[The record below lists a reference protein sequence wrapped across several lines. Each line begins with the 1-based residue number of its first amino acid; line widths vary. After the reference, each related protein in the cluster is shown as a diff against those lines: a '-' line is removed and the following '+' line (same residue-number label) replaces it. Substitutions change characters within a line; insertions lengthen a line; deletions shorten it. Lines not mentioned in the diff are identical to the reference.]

1 MECIAQP
8 DLLKQNL
15 LHMKSVLHMNY
26 SQPLSSLREI
36 HGIGERVA
44 DRLVEYF
51 GSEDAAL
58 QVISEGDIASLSEV
72 NGISHNFA
80 LSLAR
85 DARSRAEGCSISD
98 FLKTKEALDLYSRLL
113 ELIKS
118 FAHTTHARDKLN
130 LFYPLPASRM
140 DLIQDRQA
148 FVGEYLEL
156 GDAFSEN
163 PEFLQLL
170 SRVKK
175 LSPVPANLRVRDR
188 IILCGDSKILEAA
201 RERFQAFLPVQAVE
215 NLSEFVDLASG
226 YSSVIVFDDV
236 YLGFDLPEGIEP
248 EYFQDISRVEF
259 WQILPEKE
267 LAFFARNL
275 DCVRACLNITYA
287 LRSRDFNFFNELLG
301 EGGRFDALEE
311 ALSKLGEDGKPIEGF
326 DSELDRL
333 GAALKNLDS
342 MLTSALNEANQR
354 MNRTLE
360 ASSLTLSG
368 QELIKLVSGGMEI
381 KDLLAKELNRIY
393 KGEIEIIK
401 EELAEKLD
409 LQKQEKLMLDSLF
422 SDKISYPL
430 SADQSQLQLLR
441 QKLNNTLEKARLAR
455 KRELAKTLST
465 FRQPVE
471 KLVRKVL
478 DFDLGFSIACF
489 SAKFKLKLPELISE
503 TGIGFKAGENLFLKV
518 RHGKI
523 DPVNYSV
530 GKTSFSPAG
539 LESRV
544 VLLSGV
550 NSGGKTSLLELVAQ
564 CVILGYMGFP
574 VPAKELELGP
584 VEEFY
589 YFGKSKG
596 TLDAG
601 AFETTL
607 RQFSVLS
614 EAAGKLVLADELES
628 ITEPGASARIIA
640 GILEYLYRNEW
651 SLGIFVSHL
660 SELILENTGA
670 DIRVDGIEAKGL
682 DSHLELIVNRNPVY
696 NHIAR
701 STPELIVER
710 LLRKTTG
717 KEKDFYTHLK
727 NKFKTDSKAHS

>member
-1 MECIAQP
+1 
-8 DLLKQNL
+8 
-15 LHMKSVLHMNY
+15 MKSILGTKA

-44 DRLVEYF
+44 DRLIEHF
-51 GSEDAAL
+51 GTEEAAL
-58 QVISEGDIASLSEV
+58 QAICEGDIASLSEV

-98 FLKTKEALDLYSRLL
+98 FLKTKEVLELHSRLL

-140 DLIQDRQA
+140 DLIQKRQA
-148 FVGEYLEL
+148 FLGEYLEL
-156 GDAFSEN
+156 GNAFSEN
-163 PEFLQLL
+163 SEFLELL
-170 SRVKK
+170 ARVRK
-175 LSPVPANLRVRDR
+175 LRPVPANLRVRER
-188 IILCGDSKILEAA
+188 IILCGDSKTLAAA
-201 RERFQAFLPVQAVE
+201 REKFQAFLPVQGVE
-215 NLSEFVDLASG
+215 NLSEFVDLARG
-226 YSSVIVFDDV
+226 YSSVIVFDDT

-248 EYFQDISRVEF
+248 EYFQDLSRAEF
-259 WQILPEKE
+259 WQVLPEKE

-275 DCVRACLNITYA
+275 DCIRAGLNIVSA
-287 LRSRDFNFFNELLG
+287 LRSREFGFFEELS
-301 EGGRFDALEE
+301 EE
-311 ALSKLGEDGKPIEGF
+311 RLDILDTALSKLGEDGKPVEGF
-326 DSELDRL
+326 DPELDRL
-333 GAALKNLDS
+333 GAALQNLDPA
-342 MLTSALNEANQR
+342 LTSALNEANQR

-393 KGEIEIIK
+393 KAEIEAVK
-401 EELAEKLD
+401 EELAGKLG

-422 SDKISYPL
+422 PDEISYPL
-430 SADQSQLQLLR
+430 CADQSQLQLLR
-441 QKLNNTLEKARLAR
+441 QKLNNTLEKTRLAR

-465 FRQPVE
+465 FHQPVE
-471 KLVRKVL
+471 NLVREVL

-489 SAKFKLKLPELISE
+489 SAKFRLKLPKLIPE
-503 TGIGFKAGENLFLKV
+503 AGIGFTAGENLFLKA
-518 RHGKI
+518 RHGEI
-523 DPVNYSV
+523 DPVSYSI
-530 GKTSFSPAG
+530 GKTGFSPAG

-550 NSGGKTSLLELVAQ
+550 NSGGKTSLLELLAQ

-607 RQFSVLS
+607 KQFSVLS
-614 EAAGKLVLADELES
+614 ETSGKLVLADELES

-640 GILEYLYRNEW
+640 GILEYLSRNEQ

-660 SELILENTGA
+660 SELILENTEA
-670 DIRVDGIEAKGL
+670 EVRVDGIEADGL

-696 NHIAR
+696 NRIAR

-717 KEKDFYTHLK
+717 KEQEFYSHLRD
-727 NKFKTDSKAHS
+727 KFKAGSKVNF

>member
-1 MECIAQP
+1 MT
-8 DLLKQNL
+8 
-15 LHMKSVLHMNY
+15 V
-26 SQPLSSLREI
+26 SQPFSNLREI
-36 HGIGERVA
+36 QGIGEKVA
-44 DRLVEYF
+44 DRLIEHF

-58 QVISEGDIASLSEV
+58 QAISEGDIASLSEV

-80 LSLAR
+80 LSLSR

-98 FLKTKEALDLYSRLL
+98 FLKTNEALDLYSRLL

-140 DLIQDRQA
+140 DLVWERQV
-148 FVGEYLEL
+148 FLKEYLEL
-156 GDAFSEN
+156 GEAFSEN
-163 PEFLQLL
+163 SEFLQQL
-170 SRVKK
+170 SRVRK
-175 LSPVPANLRVRDR
+175 LRPVPGNLRVRDR
-188 IILCGDSKILEAA
+188 IILCGDQQVFAAA
-201 RERFQAFLPVQAVE
+201 RNKFQEFLSVQSVE
-215 NLSEFVDLASG
+215 SLSEFVDLARG
-226 YSSVIVFDDV
+226 YSSVVIFDDT
-236 YLGFDLPEGIEP
+236 YLGFDLPEDIEP
-248 EYFQDISRVEF
+248 EYFQDLSRAEF

-275 DCVRACLNITYA
+275 ECVRACLNIVSA
-287 LRSRDFNFFNELLG
+287 LRSGNFSFFEEFSG
-301 EGGRFDALEE
+301 EKIAILET
-311 ALSKLGEDGKPIEGF
+311 ALSKLGEDGKPVEGF
-326 DSELDRL
+326 DHELDRL
-333 GAALKNLDS
+333 GGALQNLDL
-342 MLTSALNEANQR
+342 MLTSAMNEANQR

-393 KGEIEIIK
+393 KGEIEAVK
-401 EELAEKLD
+401 EELTEKLN
-409 LQKQEKLMLDSLF
+409 LQKQEKLILDSLF
-422 SDKISYPL
+422 SEEISYPMRV
-430 SADQSQLQLLR
+430 DQTQLQLLR
-441 QKLNNTLEKARLAR
+441 RKLSIALEKTRLAR

-465 FRQPVE
+465 FREPVE
-471 KLVRKVL
+471 RLVREVL

-489 SAKFKLKLPELISE
+489 SAKFKLKLPKLIPE
-503 TGIGFKAGENLFLKV
+503 TGIGFKAGENLFLKA
-518 RHGKI
+518 RHGEV
-523 DPVNYSV
+523 DPVTYSV
-530 GKTSFSPAG
+530 GDTGFSPDG
-539 LESRV
+539 LENRV
-544 VLLSGV
+544 ILLSGV
-550 NSGGKTSLLELVAQ
+550 NSGGKTSLLELLAQ

-614 EAAGKLVLADELES
+614 EASGKLVLADELES

-640 GILEYLYRNEW
+640 GILEYLSGNEQ

-660 SELILENTGA
+660 SELILENTKA
-670 DIRVDGIEAKGL
+670 EIRVDGIEAEGL
-682 DSHLELIVNRNPVY
+682 DSNLELIVNRNPVY
-696 NHIAR
+696 NRIAR

-710 LLRKTTG
+710 LLRKTKG
-717 KEKDFYTHLK
+717 KEQEFYAHLK
-727 NKFKTDSKAHS
+727 DKFKS

>member
-1 MECIAQP
+1 
-8 DLLKQNL
+8 
-15 LHMKSVLHMNY
+15 MKSILSTKT

-44 DRLVEYF
+44 DRLIEHF
-51 GSEDAAL
+51 GTEDAAL
-58 QVISEGDIASLSEV
+58 QAICEGDIASLSEI

-85 DARSRAEGCSISD
+85 EARSRSEGCSISD
-98 FLKTKEALDLYSRLL
+98 FLKTKEALELYSRLL
-113 ELIKS
+113 DLIKS
-118 FAHTTHARDKLN
+118 FAHTTNARDKLN

-140 DLIQDRQA
+140 DLIEERQA

-156 GDAFSEN
+156 GEAFSEN
-163 PEFLQLL
+163 SEFLDLL
-170 SRVKK
+170 ARVRK
-175 LSPVPANLRVRDR
+175 LKPVPANLKVRDR

-201 RERFQAFLPVQAVE
+201 REKFQAFLPVQSVE
-215 NLSEFVDLASG
+215 DLSEFIDLARG
-226 YSSVIVFDDV
+226 YSSVIVFDDT

-248 EYFQDISRVEF
+248 EYFQDLSRAEF
-259 WQILPEKE
+259 WQVLPEKE

-275 DCVRACLNITYA
+275 DCVRACLNIVSA
-287 LRSRDFNFFNELLG
+287 LRSRKFGFFEEFSEEKLG
-301 EGGRFDALEE
+301 ILNA
-311 ALSKLGEDGKPIEGF
+311 ALSKLGEDGKPVEGF
-326 DSELDRL
+326 DPDLDRL
-333 GAALKNLDS
+333 GAALQNLDPV
-342 MLTSALNEANQR
+342 LTSALNEANQR

-393 KGEIEIIK
+393 KTEIEAIK
-401 EELAEKLD
+401 GELAEKLG

-422 SDKISYPL
+422 PDEISYPL

-441 QKLNNTLEKARLAR
+441 LKLNNTLEKTRLAR

-465 FRQPVE
+465 FHQPVE
-471 KLVRKVL
+471 KLVREVL

-489 SAKFKLKLPELISE
+489 SAKFQLKLPELISE
-503 TGIGFKAGENLFLKV
+503 TGIGFEAGENLFLKA
-518 RHGKI
+518 RHGEI
-523 DPVNYSV
+523 DPVSYSI
-530 GKTSFSPAG
+530 GKNGFSPAG

-550 NSGGKTSLLELVAQ
+550 NSGGKTSLLELLAQ

-574 VPAKELELGP
+574 VPAKEIELGP

-607 RQFSVLS
+607 KQFSVLS
-614 EAAGKLVLADELES
+614 EASGKLVLADELES

-640 GILEYLYRNEW
+640 GILEYLSRNEQ

-670 DIRVDGIEAKGL
+670 EVRVDGIEADGL

-696 NHIAR
+696 NRIAR

-717 KEKDFYTHLK
+717 KEQEFYSHLK
-727 NKFKTDSKAHS
+727 DKFKTGIKMDS

>member
-1 MECIAQP
+1 
-8 DLLKQNL
+8 
-15 LHMKSVLHMNY
+15 MKT
-26 SQPLSSLREI
+26 SQPLSSLQEI

-44 DRLVEYF
+44 DRLIEHF
-51 GSEDAAL
+51 GTEDAAL
-58 QVISEGDIASLSEV
+58 QAICEGDIASLSEV
-72 NGISHNFA
+72 SGISHNFA

-98 FLKTKEALDLYSRLL
+98 FLKTKESLELYSRLL

-118 FAHTTHARDKLN
+118 FAHTAHSRDKLD

-140 DLIQDRQA
+140 DLIQERQA
-148 FVGEYLEL
+148 FLEEYLEL
-156 GDAFSEN
+156 GEAFSEDS
-163 PEFLQLL
+163 EFLELL
-170 SRVKK
+170 TRVRK
-175 LSPVPANLRVRDR
+175 LKPVPANLRVRDR
-188 IILCGDSKILEAA
+188 IILCGDSEILEAS
-201 RERFQAFLPVQAVE
+201 REKFQTFLPVQGVGD
-215 NLSEFVDLASG
+215 LSEFVDLARG
-226 YSSVIVFDDV
+226 YSSVIVFDDT

-248 EYFQDISRVEF
+248 EYFQDLSRAEF
-259 WQILPEKE
+259 WQVLPEKE

-275 DCVRACLNITYA
+275 ECIRACLNIVTS
-287 LRSRDFNFFNELLG
+287 LRSREFGFFKEFSEERLDVLDAALL
-301 EGGRFDALEE
+301 R
-311 ALSKLGEDGKPIEGF
+311 LGEDGKPVEGF
-326 DSELDRL
+326 DPELDRL
-333 GAALKNLDS
+333 GAALQNLDPV
-342 MLTSALNEANQR
+342 LTLALNEANQR
-354 MNRTLE
+354 MNLTLE

-393 KGEIEIIK
+393 KTEIEAVK
-401 EELAEKLD
+401 EELAEKLG
-409 LQKQEKLMLDSLF
+409 LEKQEKLILDSLF
-422 SDKISYPL
+422 PDEISYPL

-441 QKLNNTLEKARLAR
+441 QKLNTSLEKTRLAR
-455 KRELAKTLST
+455 KRELAKTLSD
-465 FRQPVE
+465 FHQPVE

-489 SAKFKLKLPELISE
+489 SAKFRLKLPEMISE
-503 TGIGFKAGENLFLKV
+503 AGIGFQAGENLFLKA
-518 RHGKI
+518 RHGKV
-523 DPVNYSV
+523 DPVSYSI
-530 GKTSFSPAG
+530 GKTGFSPAG

-550 NSGGKTSLLELVAQ
+550 NSGGKTSLLELLAQ

-607 RQFSVLS
+607 KQFSVLS
-614 EAAGKLVLADELES
+614 ETSGKLVLADELES

-640 GILEYLYRNEW
+640 GILEYLSRNEQ

-660 SELILENTGA
+660 SELILESTGA
-670 DIRVDGIEAKGL
+670 EVRVDGIEADGL
-682 DSHLELIVNRNPVY
+682 DSNLELIVNRNPVY
-696 NHIAR
+696 NRIAR

-710 LLRKTTG
+710 LLRKTKG
-717 KEKDFYTHLK
+717 KEREFYSHLK
-727 NKFKTDSKAHS
+727 SKFKTGSKVNP

>member
-1 MECIAQP
+1 
-8 DLLKQNL
+8 
-15 LHMKSVLHMNY
+15 MKT

-44 DRLVEYF
+44 DRLIEHF
-51 GSEDAAL
+51 GTEAAAL
-58 QVISEGDIASLSEV
+58 QAICEGDIASLSEI

-98 FLKTKEALDLYSRLL
+98 FLKTKEALELYSRLL

-140 DLIQDRQA
+140 DLIQERQA

-163 PEFLQLL
+163 SEFLQLL
-170 SRVKK
+170 TRVRK
-175 LSPVPANLRVRDR
+175 LRPVPANLRVRDR
-188 IILCGDSKILEAA
+188 IILCGDSKILKAA
-201 RERFQAFLPVQAVE
+201 REKFQAFLPVQGVE
-215 NLSEFVDLASG
+215 NLSEFVDLARG
-226 YSSVIVFDDV
+226 YSSVIVFDDT
-236 YLGFDLPEGIEP
+236 YLGFDLPEDLEP
-248 EYFQDISRVEF
+248 EYFQDLSRAELYQV
-259 WQILPEKE
+259 LPEKE

-275 DCVRACLNITYA
+275 DCVRACLNIVSA
-287 LRSRDFNFFNELLG
+287 LRSEEFGFFEALPEEKLDIL
-301 EGGRFDALEE
+301 DA
-311 ALSKLGEDGKPIEGF
+311 ALSKLGEDGKPVEGF
-326 DSELDRL
+326 DPELDRL
-333 GAALKNLDS
+333 GAALQNLDPV
-342 MLTSALNEANQR
+342 LTSVLNEANRR

-368 QELIKLVSGGMEI
+368 QELIKLVTGGMEI

-393 KGEIEIIK
+393 KAEIEAVK
-401 EELAEKLD
+401 EELAEKLG
-409 LQKQEKLMLDSLF
+409 LQRQEKLMLDSLF
-422 SDKISYPL
+422 PDEISYPL

-455 KRELAKTLST
+455 KRELAKTLSA
-465 FRQPVE
+465 FHQPVE
-471 KLVRKVL
+471 KLVREVL
-478 DFDLGFSIACF
+478 DFDLGFSLACF
-489 SAKFKLKLPELISE
+489 SAKFQLKLPELIPE
-503 TGIGFKAGENLFLKV
+503 TGIGFKAGENLFLKA
-518 RHGKI
+518 RHGEI
-523 DPVNYSV
+523 DPVSYSI
-530 GKTSFSPAG
+530 GKTGFSPAG

-550 NSGGKTSLLELVAQ
+550 NSGGKTSLLELLAQ

-584 VEEFY
+584 IEEFY

-614 EAAGKLVLADELES
+614 EASGKLVLADELES

-640 GILEYLYRNEW
+640 GILEYLSRNEQ

-670 DIRVDGIEAKGL
+670 EIRVDGIEAEGL

-696 NHIAR
+696 NRIAR

-717 KEKDFYTHLK
+717 KEQEFYSHLK
-727 NKFKTDSKAHS
+727 DKFKTGSKAES

>member
-1 MECIAQP
+1 
-8 DLLKQNL
+8 
-15 LHMKSVLHMNY
+15 MKSVLDMKA

-44 DRLVEYF
+44 DRLIEHF
-51 GSEDAAL
+51 GTEAAAL
-58 QVISEGDIASLSEV
+58 QAICEGDIASLSEV

-98 FLKTKEALDLYSRLL
+98 FLKTKEALELYSRLL

-140 DLIQDRQA
+140 DLIQERQA

-156 GDAFSEN
+156 GNAFSEN
-163 PEFLQLL
+163 SEFLELL
-170 SRVKK
+170 ARVGK
-175 LSPVPANLRVRDR
+175 LRPLPVNLRVRDR
-188 IILCGDSKILEAA
+188 IILCGDSKIFDAA
-201 RERFQAFLPVQAVE
+201 REKFQAFLPVQGVE
-215 NLSEFVDLASG
+215 NLSEFVDLARG
-226 YSSVIVFDDV
+226 YSSVIVFDDT

-248 EYFQDISRVEF
+248 EYFQDLSRAEF
-259 WQILPEKE
+259 WQVLPEKE

-275 DCVRACLNITYA
+275 DCIRAGLNIVSV
-287 LRSRDFNFFNELLG
+287 LRSRNFEL
-301 EGGRFDALEE
+301 FEE
-311 ALSKLGEDGKPIEGF
+311 LSEERLDILDTALSKLGDDGKPVEGF
-326 DSELDRL
+326 DPELDRL
-333 GAALKNLDS
+333 GTALRNLDPA
-342 MLTSALNEANQR
+342 LTLALNEANQR

-360 ASSLTLSG
+360 TSSLTLSG

-393 KGEIEIIK
+393 KAEIEAVK
-401 EELAEKLD
+401 EELAEKLG

-422 SDKISYPL
+422 PDEISYPL
-430 SADQSQLQLLR
+430 CANQSQLQLLR
-441 QKLNNTLEKARLAR
+441 QKLNNTLEKTRLTR
-455 KRELAKTLST
+455 KRELAKTLSA
-465 FRQPVE
+465 FHQPVE
-471 KLVRKVL
+471 NLVRKVL

-489 SAKFKLKLPELISE
+489 SAKFRLKMPELIRE
-503 TGIGFKAGENLFLKV
+503 TGIGFKAGENLFLKT

-523 DPVNYSV
+523 DPVSYSI
-530 GKTSFSPAG
+530 GKTCFSPAG

-550 NSGGKTSLLELVAQ
+550 NSGGKTSLLELLAQ

-607 RQFSVLS
+607 KQFSVLS
-614 EAAGKLVLADELES
+614 EASGKLVLADELES

-640 GILEYLYRNEW
+640 GILEYLSRNEQ

-660 SELILENTGA
+660 SELILENTGTEV
-670 DIRVDGIEAKGL
+670 RVDGIEADGL

-696 NHIAR
+696 NRIAR

-717 KEKDFYTHLK
+717 KEQEFYSHLK
-727 NKFKTDSKAHS
+727 DKFKMAQK

>member
-1 MECIAQP
+1 
-8 DLLKQNL
+8 
-15 LHMKSVLHMNY
+15 MKIILRMKT

-44 DRLVEYF
+44 DRLIEHF
-51 GSEDAAL
+51 GTEAAAL
-58 QVISEGDIASLSEV
+58 QAICEGDIASLSEI

-98 FLKTKEALDLYSRLL
+98 FLKTKEALELYSRLL

-140 DLIQDRQA
+140 DLIQERQA

-163 PEFLQLL
+163 SEFLQLL
-170 SRVKK
+170 TRVRK
-175 LSPVPANLRVRDR
+175 LRPVPANLRVRDR
-188 IILCGDSKILEAA
+188 IILCGDSKILKAA
-201 RERFQAFLPVQAVE
+201 REKFQAFLPVQGVE
-215 NLSEFVDLASG
+215 NLSEFVDLARG
-226 YSSVIVFDDV
+226 YSSVIVFDDT
-236 YLGFDLPEGIEP
+236 YLGFDLPEDLEP
-248 EYFQDISRVEF
+248 EYFQDLSRAELYQV
-259 WQILPEKE
+259 LPEKE

-275 DCVRACLNITYA
+275 DCVRACLNIVSA
-287 LRSRDFNFFNELLG
+287 LRSEEFGFFEALPEEKLDIL
-301 EGGRFDALEE
+301 DA
-311 ALSKLGEDGKPIEGF
+311 ALSKLGEDGKPVEGF
-326 DSELDRL
+326 DPELDRL
-333 GAALKNLDS
+333 GAALQNLDPV
-342 MLTSALNEANQR
+342 LTSVLNEANRR

-368 QELIKLVSGGMEI
+368 QELIKLVTGGMEI

-393 KGEIEIIK
+393 KAEIEAVK
-401 EELAEKLD
+401 EELAEKLG
-409 LQKQEKLMLDSLF
+409 LQRQEKLMLDSLF
-422 SDKISYPL
+422 PDEISYPL

-455 KRELAKTLST
+455 KRELAKTLSA
-465 FRQPVE
+465 FHQPVE
-471 KLVRKVL
+471 KLVREVL
-478 DFDLGFSIACF
+478 DFDLGFSLACF
-489 SAKFKLKLPELISE
+489 SAKFQLKLPELIPE
-503 TGIGFKAGENLFLKV
+503 TGIGFKAGENLFLKA
-518 RHGKI
+518 RHGEI
-523 DPVNYSV
+523 DPVSYSI
-530 GKTSFSPAG
+530 GKTGFSPAG

-550 NSGGKTSLLELVAQ
+550 NSGGKTSLLELLAQ

-584 VEEFY
+584 IEEFY

-614 EAAGKLVLADELES
+614 EASGKLVLADELES

-640 GILEYLYRNEW
+640 GILEYLSRNEQ

-670 DIRVDGIEAKGL
+670 EIRVDGIEAEGL

-696 NHIAR
+696 NRIAR

-717 KEKDFYTHLK
+717 KEQEFYSHLK
-727 NKFKTDSKAHS
+727 DKFKTGSKAES

>member
-1 MECIAQP
+1 
-8 DLLKQNL
+8 
-15 LHMKSVLHMNY
+15 MKIILRMKT

-44 DRLVEYF
+44 DRLIEHF
-51 GSEDAAL
+51 GTEAAAL
-58 QVISEGDIASLSEV
+58 QAICEGDIASLSEV

-98 FLKTKEALDLYSRLL
+98 FLRTKEALDLYSRLL

-140 DLIQDRQA
+140 DLIQERQA

-163 PEFLQLL
+163 SEFLELL
-170 SRVKK
+170 TRVRK
-175 LSPVPANLRVRDR
+175 LRPVPANLRVRDR
-188 IILCGDSKILEAA
+188 IILCGDSKILKAA
-201 RERFQAFLPVQAVE
+201 REKFQAFLPVQGVE
-215 NLSEFVDLASG
+215 NLSEFVDLARG
-226 YSSVIVFDDV
+226 YSSVIVFDDT
-236 YLGFDLPEGIEP
+236 YLGFDLPEDLEP
-248 EYFQDISRVEF
+248 EYFQDLSRAEL
-259 WQILPEKE
+259 WQVLPEKE

-275 DCVRACLNITYA
+275 DCVRACLNIVSA
-287 LRSRDFNFFNELLG
+287 LRSREFEFFETLSEEKLDIL
-301 EGGRFDALEE
+301 DA
-311 ALSKLGEDGKPIEGF
+311 ALSKLGEDGKPVEGF
-326 DSELDRL
+326 DPELDRL
-333 GAALKNLDS
+333 GAALQNLDPA
-342 MLTSALNEANQR
+342 LTSVLNEANQR

-381 KDLLAKELNRIY
+381 KDLFAKELNRIY
-393 KGEIEIIK
+393 KAEIEAVK
-401 EELAEKLD
+401 EELVEKLG

-422 SDKISYPL
+422 PDEISYPL

-455 KRELAKTLST
+455 KRELAKTLSA
-465 FRQPVE
+465 FHQPVE
-471 KLVRKVL
+471 KLVREVL
-478 DFDLGFSIACF
+478 DFDLGFSLACF
-489 SAKFKLKLPELISE
+489 SAKFQLKLPELIPE
-503 TGIGFKAGENLFLKV
+503 TGIGFKAGENLFLKA
-518 RHGKI
+518 RHGEI
-523 DPVNYSV
+523 DPVSYSI
-530 GKTSFSPAG
+530 GKTGFSPAG

-550 NSGGKTSLLELVAQ
+550 NSGGKTSLLELLAQ

-614 EAAGKLVLADELES
+614 EASGKLVLADELES

-640 GILEYLYRNEW
+640 GILEYLSRNEQ

-660 SELILENTGA
+660 SELILENTGTEV
-670 DIRVDGIEAKGL
+670 RVDGIEAEGL

-696 NHIAR
+696 NRIAR

-717 KEKDFYTHLK
+717 KEQEFYSHLK
-727 NKFKTDSKAHS
+727 DKFKTGSKAES

>member
-1 MECIAQP
+1 MI
-8 DLLKQNL
+8 
-15 LHMKSVLHMNY
+15 Y
-26 SQPLSSLREI
+26 TQPLSSLREL

-58 QVISEGDIASLSEV
+58 KVICEGDIASLSEV

-80 LSLAR
+80 LSTAR
-85 DARSRAEGCSISD
+85 DARARVEGCSISD

-118 FAHTTHARDKLN
+118 FAHTIHARDKLN
-130 LFYPLPASRM
+130 LFYPVPASRM
-140 DLIQDRQA
+140 DLVQERQA

-156 GDAFSEN
+156 AYALSEN
-163 PEFLQLL
+163 SEFLHLL
-170 SRVKK
+170 SRVRK
-175 LSPVPANLRVRDR
+175 LRQVPGNLKIRDR
-188 IILCGDSKILEAA
+188 IILCGDQKTLEAA
-201 RERFQAFLPVQAVE
+201 REKFQTFLPVQAAE
-215 NLSEFVDLASG
+215 SLSEFVDLARG
-226 YSSVIVFDDV
+226 YSSVIVFDDT
-236 YLGFDLPEGIEP
+236 YLRFDLPEDIEP
-248 EYFQDISRVEF
+248 EYFQNLSKSEF

-267 LAFFARNL
+267 LAFFAQNL
-275 DCVRACLNITYA
+275 DCIRACLNIVSA
-287 LRSRDFNFFNELLG
+287 LRSRDFNFFEELPVERLDTL
-301 EGGRFDALEE
+301 DAG
-311 ALSKLGEDGKPIEGF
+311 LSKLGEDGKPVEGF
-326 DSELDRL
+326 DPELDRL
-333 GAALKNLDS
+333 GKALKNLDPA
-342 MLTSALNEANQR
+342 LTSALNEANQR

-368 QELIKLVSGGMEI
+368 QELVKLVSGGIEI
-381 KDLLAKELNRIY
+381 KDLLAKELSRIY
-393 KGEIEIIK
+393 KGEIEALK
-401 EELAEKLD
+401 KELAEKLS

-422 SDKISYPL
+422 ADEIFYPL
-430 SADQSQLQLLR
+430 SADRSKLQLLK
-441 QKLNNTLEKARLAR
+441 QKLSMDLERTRLTR
-455 KRELAKTLST
+455 KRELAKTFST

-471 KLVRKVL
+471 RLVREVL

-489 SAKFKLKLPELISE
+489 SAKFKLKIPELIPE
-503 TGIGFKAGENLFLKV
+503 AGIGFKAGENLFLKA

-530 GKTSFSPAG
+530 GKTGFSPAG

-550 NSGGKTSLLELVAQ
+550 NSGGKTSLLELLAQ

-574 VPAKELELGP
+574 VPAKELELGH

-614 EAAGKLVLADELES
+614 EASGKLVLADELES

-640 GILEYLYRNEW
+640 GILEYLSRNEQ
-651 SLGIFVSHL
+651 SFGIFVSHL
-660 SELILENTGA
+660 SELILENTEA
-670 DIRVDGIEAKGL
+670 EVRVDGIEADGL
-682 DSHLELIVNRNPVY
+682 DSHLELIVNRNPIY
-696 NHIAR
+696 NHVAR

-717 KEKDFYTHLK
+717 KERDFYTHLK
-727 NKFKTDSKAHS
+727 GKFKTNLKADFRENIETSSKIN

>member
-1 MECIAQP
+1 
-8 DLLKQNL
+8 
-15 LHMKSVLHMNY
+15 MKSILGTKA
-26 SQPLSSLREI
+26 SQPLSNLREI

-44 DRLVEYF
+44 DRLIEHF
-51 GSEDAAL
+51 GTEEAAL
-58 QVISEGDIASLSEV
+58 QAICEGDIASLSEV
-72 NGISHNFA
+72 NGVSHNFA

-85 DARSRAEGCSISD
+85 DARSRVEGCSISD
-98 FLKTKEALDLYSRLL
+98 FLKTKEVLELYSRLL

-140 DLIQDRQA
+140 DLIQKRQA
-148 FVGEYLEL
+148 FLGEYLEL
-156 GDAFSEN
+156 GNAFSEN
-163 PEFLQLL
+163 SEFLELL
-170 SRVKK
+170 ARVRK
-175 LSPVPANLRVRDR
+175 LRPVPANLRARDR
-188 IILCGDSKILEAA
+188 IILCGDSKTLEAA
-201 RERFQAFLPVQAVE
+201 REKFQAFLPVQGVE
-215 NLSEFVDLASG
+215 NLSEFVDLARG
-226 YSSVIVFDDV
+226 YSSVIVFDDT

-248 EYFQDISRVEF
+248 EYFQDLSRAEF
-259 WQILPEKE
+259 WQVLPEKE

-275 DCVRACLNITYA
+275 DCIRAGLNIVSA
-287 LRSRDFNFFNELLG
+287 LRSREFEFFEELS
-301 EGGRFDALEE
+301 EE
-311 ALSKLGEDGKPIEGF
+311 RLDMLDTALSKLGEDGKPVEGF
-326 DSELDRL
+326 DPELDRL
-333 GAALKNLDS
+333 GAALQNLDPA
-342 MLTSALNEANQR
+342 LTSALNEANQR

-393 KGEIEIIK
+393 KAEIEAVK
-401 EELAEKLD
+401 EELAGKLG

-422 SDKISYPL
+422 PDEISYPL
-430 SADQSQLQLLR
+430 CADQSQLQLLR
-441 QKLNNTLEKARLAR
+441 QKLNNTLEKTRLAR
-455 KRELAKTLST
+455 KKELAKMLSA
-465 FRQPVE
+465 FHQPVE
-471 KLVRKVL
+471 NLVREVL

-489 SAKFKLKLPELISE
+489 STKFRLKLPKLIPE
-503 TGIGFKAGENLFLKV
+503 AGIGFTAGENLFLKT
-518 RHGKI
+518 RHGEI
-523 DPVNYSV
+523 DSVSYSI
-530 GKTSFSPAG
+530 GKTGFSPAG

-550 NSGGKTSLLELVAQ
+550 NSGGKTSLLELLAQ

-607 RQFSVLS
+607 KQFSVLS
-614 EAAGKLVLADELES
+614 ETSGKLVLADELES

-640 GILEYLYRNEW
+640 GILEYLSRNEQ

-660 SELILENTGA
+660 SELILENTEA
-670 DIRVDGIEAKGL
+670 EVRVDGIEADGL

-696 NHIAR
+696 NRIAR

-717 KEKDFYTHLK
+717 KEQEFYSHLK
-727 NKFKTDSKAHS
+727 DKFKAGSKVNF

>member
-1 MECIAQP
+1 
-8 DLLKQNL
+8 
-15 LHMKSVLHMNY
+15 MKSVLSTKT

-44 DRLVEYF
+44 DRLIKHF
-51 GSEDAAL
+51 GTEEAAL
-58 QVISEGDIASLSEV
+58 QAICEGDVASLSEI

-85 DARSRAEGCSISD
+85 EARSKTEGCSISD
-98 FLKTKEALDLYSRLL
+98 FLKTKEALELYSRLL

-118 FAHTTHARDKLN
+118 FAHITHARDRLN

-140 DLIQDRQA
+140 DLIQERQT
-148 FVGEYLEL
+148 FIGEYLEL
-156 GDAFSEN
+156 GEAFSEN
-163 PEFLQLL
+163 SEFLNLL
-170 SRVKK
+170 SRVRK
-175 LSPVPANLRVRDR
+175 LKPVPANLKIRDR
-188 IILCGDSKILEAA
+188 IILCGDPKILEAA
-201 RERFQAFLPVQAVE
+201 KEKFQAFLPVQGVE
-215 NLSEFVDLASG
+215 DLSEFVDLARG
-226 YSSVIVFDDV
+226 YSSVIVFDDT

-248 EYFQDISRVEF
+248 EYFQDLSRTEF
-259 WQILPEKE
+259 WQVLPEKE

-275 DCVRACLNITYA
+275 DCVRVCLNIVSA
-287 LRSRDFNFFNELLG
+287 LRSREFGFF
-301 EGGRFDALEE
+301 EGFSEE
-311 ALSKLGEDGKPIEGF
+311 KLDILNAALSKLGEDGKPVEGF
-326 DSELDRL
+326 DPELDRL
-333 GAALKNLDS
+333 GAALQNLDS
-342 MLTSALNEANQR
+342 VLTSALNEANQR

-368 QELIKLVSGGMEI
+368 QELIKLVSGGIEI

-393 KGEIEIIK
+393 KTEIEAVK
-401 EELAEKLD
+401 EEIADKLG
-409 LQKQEKLMLDSLF
+409 LQKQEKLMLESLF
-422 SDKISYPL
+422 PDEISYPL
-430 SADQSQLQLLR
+430 SVDQSQLQLLR
-441 QKLNNTLEKARLAR
+441 QKLNNSLEKTRLAR
-455 KRELAKTLST
+455 KRELAKTLSA
-465 FRQPVE
+465 FHQPVE
-471 KLVRKVL
+471 KLVREIL

-489 SAKFKLKLPELISE
+489 SAKFQLKLPRLIRE
-503 TGIGFKAGENLFLKV
+503 TGIGFEAGENLFLKA
-518 RHGKI
+518 RHGEI
-523 DPVNYSV
+523 DPVSYSI
-530 GKTSFSPAG
+530 GKTGFSPAG
-539 LESRV
+539 LENRV

-550 NSGGKTSLLELVAQ
+550 NSGGKTSLLELLAQ

-607 RQFSVLS
+607 KQFSVLS
-614 EAAGKLVLADELES
+614 EASGKLVLADELES

-640 GILEYLYRNEW
+640 GILEYLTRNEQ

-670 DIRVDGIEAKGL
+670 EVRIDGIEADGL
-682 DSHLELIVNRNPVY
+682 DSNLELIVNRNPVY
-696 NHIAR
+696 NRIAR

-717 KEKDFYTHLK
+717 KEQEFYSLLKD
-727 NKFKTDSKAHS
+727 KFKTGIKTDS